1 MNCLSCGG
9 KKGLKNSAVTNYT
22 TAKLILNEHVRNCV
36 IKSVGPVEDHGR
48 QNTIIKIEP
57 GTTAD

>member
-1 MNCLSCGG
+1 M
-9 KKGLKNSAVTNYT
+9 TNYT
-22 TAKLILNEHVRNCV
+22 TARLILNERVHNCV

-57 GTTAD
+57 ETKAD